1 MLRREVRSSWSAR
14 RFAMASDKELPE
26 NPAVVDTILS
36 CAPALSRSTLRIL
49 CQPVLGNVSRAAM
62 AAPKIKSLVVSASV
76 ERRKSPRTGLRGG
89 PGAAPAGPR
98 RLGRDRAQPHDPT
111 ALCWRVR
118 NNRRALLASLPTGSA
133 GPPRIRRGEL
143 VFAVRRV
150 CSTCATLSLRAWQLP
165 CLVCRKAPMAKPEA
179 PRRQVQD
186 PTP

>member
-1 MLRREVRSSWSAR
+1 MLRREVRSSLSAR

-26 NPAVVDTILS
+26 NPAVVDTILY

-143 VFAVRRV
+143 VFAIQRV

-179 PRRQVQD
+179 PGRQVQD